1 MQEMSRKNKLFTDSV
16 IRRMTRVALSCGA
29 INLAQGFPDFDPPKA
44 LTDRLAEVSAL
55 GPHQYPITMGAPNF
69 RQALARKAGRF
80 MGRTLD
86 PETDMVV
93 TIGSTEAM
101 VDTIFALTNPGDKI
115 IMFSPYF
122 ENYRAQAIMAD
133 CEPIFVPL
141 VPPAFNF
148 DANVL
153 EDAFKQGAKAILI
166 CNPSNPSGKVFT
178 YDELK
183 LISELC
189 IKYDAFAI
197 MDEVY
202 EHIVYEGHKHIYM
215 NSLPGMWER
224 TVSCSSLSKTYSI
237 TGWRLGYAI
246 APKPIMDRI
255 KQYHDF
261 NTVGAP
267 SPLMEA
273 AVVGLDM
280 PDSYYKEFGDH
291 YAHMKKLFT
300 DGLKQIGIP
309 FTDPQGAYFVLA
321 DIGPYLRKGESDV
334 DFCLEMAEKVGV
346 ACVPGTSFFNEN
358 VNNIVRVHFAKKDE
372 TLYEALDRL
381 SHLKENALRK
391 TSLPYICGRL
401 VCVYRTVSRR
411 LRPYPAAAAASST
424 ACRPAP
430 RPAGRKSPRCGQ
442 TAFPAQR
449 AAASA
454 PAADRCG
461 RGCCLTRGSCGRRA
475 GTAAAAS
482 PLPAAARRGS
492 RGRRPSR
499 RAGGSDGPSPGCRK
513 RRSSSTGRPFQPAGS
528 RSARPRSDTHA

>member
-1 MQEMSRKNKLFTDSV
+1 MQELSRKNKLFTDSV
-16 IRRMTRVALSCGA
+16 IRRMTRIALDCGA

-44 LTDRLAEVSAL
+44 ILDRLEEISHI

-69 RQALARKAGRF
+69 REALARKCGRF

-86 PETDMVV
+86 PNKEIVV

-122 ENYRAQAIMAD
+122 ENYKAQTIMAD

-141 VPPAFNF
+141 VPPTFHF
-148 DANVL
+148 DPNVL

-178 YDELK
+178 YEELK
-183 LISELC
+183 LIADLC
-189 IKYDAFAI
+189 IKYDVYAI

-202 EHIVYEGHKHIYM
+202 EHIIYDDNKHIYM

-246 APKPIMDRI
+246 APEPIMERI

-261 NTVGAP
+261 NTVGSP

-280 PDSYYKEFGDH
+280 PDSYYEEFGAH

-300 DGLKQIGIP
+300 DGLKNIGIP

-321 DIGPYLRKGESDV
+321 DISPYLKKGQTDV
-334 DFCLEMAEKVGV
+334 EFCEEMARKVGV
-346 ACVPGTSFFNEN
+346 ACVPGTSFFNEPGI
-358 VNNIVRVHFAKKDE
+358 NNIVRVHFAKLDT

-381 SHLKENALRK
+381 SHIKEKMA
-391 TSLPYICGRL
+391 
-401 VCVYRTVSRR
+401 
-411 LRPYPAAAAASST
+411 
-424 ACRPAP
+424 
-430 RPAGRKSPRCGQ
+430 
-442 TAFPAQR
+442 
-449 AAASA
+449 
-454 PAADRCG
+454 
-461 RGCCLTRGSCGRRA
+461 
-475 GTAAAAS
+475 
-482 PLPAAARRGS
+482 
-492 RGRRPSR
+492 
-499 RAGGSDGPSPGCRK
+499 
-513 RRSSSTGRPFQPAGS
+513 
-528 RSARPRSDTHA
+528 